1 MKGVPQWL
9 SEAAFDNKENL
20 AVNSCKCAFNDLS
33 FLARRQC
40 RCTYIEKVTFW
51 GAVELLRLR
60 GCSQTLRKSVLLA
73 RHTRCGAIVFGFPES
88 ADFVERERTFQKT
101 GMVEICFVPLV

>member
-9 SEAAFDNKENL
+9 SETAFDNKENL

-40 RCTYIEKVTFW
+40 RCTYIEKVTLW
-51 GAVELLRLR
+51 GAVE
-60 GCSQTLRKSVLLA
+60 
-73 RHTRCGAIVFGFPES
+73 
-88 ADFVERERTFQKT
+88 
-101 GMVEICFVPLV
+101 